1 MTDLIN
7 PWTLLCISWLT
18 MTENMSHEQHES
30 PEKILFKEV
39 SFLIQGAIFKYIF
52 FPVFRDNQNGSMK
65 LFDLIAPFGANKYNA

>member
-30 PEKILFKEV
+30 PEKYCSK
-39 SFLIQGAIFKYIF
+39 K
-52 FPVFRDNQNGSMK
+52 N
-65 LFDLIAPFGANKYNA
+65 PFCSIRAYF